1 MSEIFYT
8 SPSFVFLEQCLTSLQ
23 ATSIDWFFFFFNHK
37 FCGVLDQKYW
47 DNFEFFLKLK
57 IQLIFFNWKIHQIFN
72 ITKLGKKEKKKTPTP
87 TPLFTTIHNAT
98 NSKRDN

>member
-8 SPSFVFLEQCLTSLQ
+8 SPLLFSWSNVLQVYKLQVLTGS
-23 ATSIDWFFFFFNHK
+23 FFFNHK
-37 FCGVLDQKYW
+37 FCGVLDQKFW
-47 DNFEFFLKLK
+47 ENFEIFLKLK

-87 TPLFTTIHNAT
+87 TPLFTTIHNTT